1 MTYDLIEQGS
11 CETVPQTTELM
22 YKKTELSCRMNTEE
36 ATTYS
41 SGSLK
46 LGTVAPN
53 PSIPMTTLQ
62 DSDYF

>member
-1 MTYDLIEQGS
+1 M
-11 CETVPQTTELM
+11 
-22 YKKTELSCRMNTEE
+22 RNTEK

-62 DSDYF
+62 DFHCFY